1 MDTAVRGPIRRL
13 PTELLAETF
22 LHYVAEGLNSSPV
35 ELPIPPT
42 LILCQI
48 CSNWRHFVYAT
59 PKLWVNFSLD
69 IDYAS
74 GDDAS
79 FAKAWTKAWLSRARP
94 YPLNVS
100 LLVNTPTK
108 ALNGIVDAIL
118 SDADR
123 LQVIE
128 LQLPLSYFQPLFNV
142 AAGSMALL
150 ERVNLSVVPYYGSVI
165 GPWGRKLTAFATA
178 PRLRSVTL
186 CSTDLLDFNIQ
197 FPWSQLTELYIGEAS
212 NALSTCR
219 NALLQCT
226 NLVDCTLHMHLE
238 AFTPAVPIVV
248 LPRLKKLNVAFEGL
262 AHDSLPFFQPLNLP
276 ALKDLTVSR
285 CPWSQQIFME
295 FTSRSS
301 FDLERLRF
309 NFVKI
314 RPDELLQV
322 LPHMQSLVELEVQF
336 SQCVNDSLFNALCYR
351 KTDSRH
357 LVPQLK
363 ILNIRASSDDID
375 DNGIANMIESRW
387 WTDDAPHMVSRF
399 EIVILSIDGRKIDVR
414 ARERVEHCRREGLA
428 LCLDQPDM
436 WMRARFLAR
445 YKKRVISDVW

>member
-13 PTELLAETF
+13 PPELLAKTF
-22 LHYVAEGLNSSPV
+22 LHYVAEGLNSPV
-35 ELPIPPT
+35 KLPIPPT
-42 LILCQI
+42 LILCQV

-69 IDYAS
+69 INCASRDYAS
-74 GDDAS
+74 
-79 FAKAWTKAWLSRARP
+79 FAKAWLSRARP

-100 LLVNTPTK
+100 LLVNHASK

-128 LQLPLSYFQPLFNV
+128 LRFPLSHFQPLVNV

-150 ERVNLSVVPYYGSVI
+150 ERVNLSVVPYYWSATE
-165 GPWGRKLTAFATA
+165 PWERELTAFATA

-238 AFTPAVPIVV
+238 ELTPAVPIVV

-276 ALKDLTVSR
+276 ALKDLTVSG

-295 FTSRSS
+295 FTLRSS
-301 FDLERLRF
+301 LDLERLRF
-309 NFVKI
+309 NFVEI

-322 LPHMQSLVELEVQF
+322 LPHMQSLVELEVHF
-336 SQCVNDSLFNALCYR
+336 SQCIDDGLFNALCYR

-357 LVPQLK
+357 LVPKLK
-363 ILNIRASSDDID
+363 ILNIRAFNDAIN

-387 WTDDAPHMVSRF
+387 WTDDAPRMVSRF
-399 EIVILSIDGRKIDVR
+399 EIVILSIDGRKIDVW

-436 WMRARFLAR
+436 WVRSQFLQR
-445 YKKRVISDVW
+445 YKKE